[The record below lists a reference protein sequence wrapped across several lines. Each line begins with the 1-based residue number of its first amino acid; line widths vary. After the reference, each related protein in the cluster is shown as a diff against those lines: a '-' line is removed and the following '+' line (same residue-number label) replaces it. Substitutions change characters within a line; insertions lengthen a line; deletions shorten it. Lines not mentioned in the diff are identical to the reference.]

1 MRSPSSPREPTMCE
15 PSARL
20 GSGMPPG
27 DCQLTADQP
36 LRIRPWSR
44 TPALPHCCNAAPSLS
59 TKPAFAASY
68 LQLDSA
74 CPFPTLLPF
83 GSVCLDSAGCSL
95 QTLAGDLA
103 LKDTARGTW
112 VISRAQ
118 ALVWPWK
125 DSRASAYG
133 FRGCW
138 ETPPAHH
145 PRSLLL
151 PVWSSGPEPSPGWDF
166 NNYLMP

>member
-1 MRSPSSPREPTMCE
+1 MRSPSSPRGPTMCE

-36 LRIRPWSR
+36 LRIRPWGL

-68 LQLDSA
+68 LQLDST

-83 GSVCLDSAGCSL
+83 GSVYLYSADCSL

-103 LKDTARGTW
+103 LRDAARGAW
-112 VISRAQ
+112 VNPRAQ

-125 DSRASAYG
+125 DSRASLWVSVMEKYHQPI
-133 FRGCW
+133 
-138 ETPPAHH
+138 TPILYCFWFGALGQDLV
-145 PRSLLL
+145 RFGILIII
-151 PVWSSGPEPSPGWDF
+151 
-166 NNYLMP
+166 

>member
-1 MRSPSSPREPTMCE
+1 MRSPSSPRGPTTCE

-27 DCQLTADQP
+27 DCQLTPDQP
-36 LRIRPWSR
+36 LRTGPWGHTR
-44 TPALPHCCNAAPSLS
+44 RNAAPSLS
-59 TKPAFAASY
+59 PQPAFAASY

-103 LKDTARGTW
+103 LKDAARSAW
-112 VISRAQ
+112 VNPRAQ

-125 DSRASAYG
+125 DSRASLWVSVMLEKYHQPI
-133 FRGCW
+133 
-138 ETPPAHH
+138 TPVLYCFWFGA
-145 PRSLLL
+145 LGQGLVL
-151 PVWSSGPEPSPGWDF
+151 VGI
-166 NNYLMP
+166 LIII